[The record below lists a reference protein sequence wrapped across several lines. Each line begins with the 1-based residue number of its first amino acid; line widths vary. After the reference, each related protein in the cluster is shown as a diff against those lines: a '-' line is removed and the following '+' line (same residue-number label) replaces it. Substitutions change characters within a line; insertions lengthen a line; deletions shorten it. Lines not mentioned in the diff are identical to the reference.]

1 LAKKSKKEVEMILS
15 RRNFLTGFGLGL
27 TGLHFGPKK
36 GALSFG
42 LSEKKSETLLIKDP
56 DHPEPAPVGY
66 DRLPLTWYKQTV
78 ERLKNKAAEQG
89 VDCIVIGDSW
99 NMTYFT
105 GNFMTKTERPCW
117 CVFPVKE
124 DAIFWYSP
132 GLDNELVKS
141 WWSTGMEY
149 YYDFP
154 HARGG
159 YPDQG
164 KVVKGNTVNL
174 FEWLLEGLK
183 KRGFAEKT
191 IGFDSEFTPSQ
202 MKTFTK
208 VLPRARVI
216 DISPICIRM
225 RMVKTP
231 EEIAL
236 IQRAM
241 DYFSQIHA
249 FGRDYILQRGTDA
262 TDYEIKHACEE
273 YGTNLILQDIKRD
286 GRPHNAVGIRVSIGC
301 RTGRGTAYAHP
312 NQFHHNRVKK
322 GDSLQISGVVTIGG
336 YGGECYR
343 YYQIAPWD
351 AHREKV
357 WEVVTESVRIQER
370 ESKAGVKCCDVA
382 YKVHEYQ
389 VKQGK
394 DIQKL
399 LYQRVGHGQ
408 GMEGHQPP
416 YIALGDQ
423 TVLEEGMTFSVEPGL
438 FDPENGFGYNPSDCL
453 LVTKKKGV
461 LMSSVPYSKEWMF
474 LKL

>member
-1 LAKKSKKEVEMILS
+1 MDLS
-15 RRNFLTGFGLGL
+15 RRRFLRNIGLGAAGISL
-27 TGLHFGPKK
+27 ASQKPALASAPVK
-36 GALSFG
+36 GD
-42 LSEKKSETLLIKDP
+42 SERLLVKDP
-56 DHPEPAPVGY
+56 DHPAPAPVGV
-66 DRLPLTWYKQTV
+66 DRLPLSWYKNTV
-78 ERLKNKAAEQG
+78 QRLKDKAVAKG
-89 VDCIVIGDSW
+89 VDAIVLEDAW

-117 CVFPVKE
+117 VVFPAKE
-124 DAIFWYSP
+124 DAIYWYTP

-141 WWSTGMEY
+141 WWSTEMDY

-154 HARGG
+154 HAKGG

-164 KVVKGNTVNL
+164 KVVKGNTVEL

-191 IGFDSEFTPSQ
+191 IGFDSEFPPSK
-202 MKTFTK
+202 MKKFANL
-208 VLPRARVI
+208 LPRAKVV
-216 DISPICIRM
+216 DISPVCIKM

-241 DYFSQIHA
+241 NYFSKVHA
-249 FGRDYILQRGTDA
+249 FGRDYILQKGTAA
-262 TDYEIKHACEE
+262 TDFEIAMATEQ
-273 YGTNLILQDIKRD
+273 YGTNLIMQDIKRD
-286 GRPHNAVGIRVSIGC
+286 GRPHNAVGIKVSIGC
-301 RTGRGTAYAHP
+301 RTGRGTAYPHP
-312 NQFHHNRVKK
+312 NQFHHNKVKT
-322 GDSLQISGVVTIGG
+322 GDSLQIAGVVTIGG
-336 YGGECYR
+336 YGGELYR
-343 YYQIAPWD
+343 YYQLAPWD

-370 ESKAGVKCCDVA
+370 ESKAGVLCMDVA
-382 YKVHEYQ
+382 FKVHEFQ
-389 VKQGK
+389 VKQGPQ
-394 DIQKL
+394 IQKL
-399 LYQRVGHGQ
+399 LYQRVGHGE

-438 FDPENGFGYNPSDCL
+438 FDPANDFGFNPSDNL

-461 LMSSVPYSKEWMF
+461 LLGSVPYTKEWMF

>member
-1 LAKKSKKEVEMILS
+1 MVIS
-15 RRNFLTGFGLGL
+15 RRNFIKSVGAGWAAIELG
-27 TGLHFGPKK
+27 TKKQTISAPSPKEN
-36 GALSFG
+36 S
-42 LSEKKSETLLIKDP
+42 KKLLIKDP
-56 DHPEPAPVGY
+56 DHPQPAPIGY
-66 DRLPLTWYKQTV
+66 DRLPLSWYKNTV
-78 ERLKNKAAEQG
+78 KRLKEKTAERG
-89 VDCIVIGDSW
+89 VEAIVLEDSW
-99 NMTYFT
+99 NMNYFS

-124 DAIFWYSP
+124 DAIYWYSP

-141 WWSTGMEY
+141 WWCTEMDY

-154 HARGG
+154 HAKGG

-164 KVVKGNTVNL
+164 KVVKWNTVDL

-183 KRGFAEKT
+183 KKGFGEKV
-191 IGFDSEFTPSQ
+191 IGFDSEFPPSR
-202 MKTFTK
+202 MRKLK
-208 VLPRARVI
+208 KILPKAKIV
-216 DISPICIRM
+216 DISDICIKM

-231 EEIAL
+231 EEISL

-241 DYFSQIHA
+241 NYFNKIHVFA
-249 FGRDYILQRGTDA
+249 RDYILEKGTDA
-262 TDYEIKHACEE
+262 TDFEIRHAATE
-273 YGTNLILQDIKRD
+273 YGTNLILKDIKRD
-286 GRPHNAVGIRVSIGC
+286 GGPHNAVGIRVRIGC
-301 RTGRGTAYAHP
+301 RTGRGTAYPHP
-312 NQFHHNRVKK
+312 NQLHHNKVKK
-322 GDSLQISGVVTIGG
+322 GDSLQVSGIVLIGG
-336 YGGECYR
+336 YGGELYR

-357 WEVVTESVRIQER
+357 WEVVTEAVRIQER
-370 ESKAGVKCCDVA
+370 ESKAGVTCGEVA
-382 YKVHEYQ
+382 YKVHKYQ
-389 VKQGK
+389 VDQGK

-399 LYQRVGHGQ
+399 LYQRVAHGQ

-438 FDPENGFGYNPSDCL
+438 FDPENNFGYNPSDCL
-453 LVTKKKGV
+453 LVTKKKGI